1 MNPWD
6 LDVNLR
12 FVVLDF
18 LYLSAFL
25 MIGTVLRR
33 YVKFFQKYLI
43 PNNLIAGFLALLIG
57 SQGFGLI
64 NLQSDRL
71 ILYVYHFLALTF
83 IALGLRQSKTT
94 WTKGPV
100 SKSISALIAYLI
112 QGSIGL
118 IVALILV
125 YTIKPDLFLGIGLLL
140 PLGFGMGPGLAATMG
155 NSWDNELVKLG
166 YEAVG
171 AGQIGLTFATIGY
184 LYAFFGGMALIQ
196 WGIRNGKSKLITNL
210 DSITDDMRKGVY
222 KDGKPP
228 IAGKLTLTTEAI
240 EPLAFQ
246 LSLIGLVY
254 LSTWFVVKWLTTMMG
269 NNPQLEGFV
278 GTIWSFHF
286 VIGLLIALVVRKIL
300 DMSGRSYVIDKGLMN
315 RSMGVFLDFLVIG
328 AVAAISFEIVLHY
341 WEAILIMSVLA
352 GPATGFMLYWTSKR
366 AFDDYHF
373 ERFIELWGEMTGTI
387 NSALVLLRVTDP
399 EFETPVAEDAVYGSG
414 ISLFLGLPLLFA
426 LNVPFIFYDNAI
438 KGYWV
443 TLGILIGYMIFLWIV
458 WRAIGFIKFGKP
470 AIRD

>member
-6 LDVNLR
+6 LDVNLK

-18 LYLSAFL
+18 LYLSSFL

-33 YVKFFQKYLI
+33 YIKFFQKYLI

-64 NLQSDRL
+64 NLHSDRL
-71 ILYVYHFLALTF
+71 ILYVYHLLALTF
-83 IALGLRQSKTT
+83 IALGLRQSKTN
-94 WTKGPV
+94 WGKGPV
-100 SKSISALIAYLI
+100 SKSISGLTSYLI

-125 YTIKPDLFLGIGLLL
+125 YTIKPDLFVGIGLLL

-166 YEAVG
+166 YDAVG

-210 DSITDDMRKGVY
+210 DSITEDMRRGVY

-228 IAGKLTLTTEAI
+228 IAGKLTLTTEAV

-246 LSLIGLVY
+246 LSIIGLVY
-254 LSTWFVVKWLTTMMG
+254 LLTWLLVNWLTTMMG
-269 NNPQLEGFV
+269 NNPGLEGFV
-278 GTIWSFHF
+278 GTVWSFHF
-286 VIGLLIALVVRKIL
+286 VVGLLIALAVRKIL

-328 AVAAISFEIVLHY
+328 AVAAISFKIVMDN
-341 WEAILIMSVLA
+341 WEVILAMSILA

-414 ISLFLGLPLLFA
+414 ITLFLGIPMLIA
-426 LNVPFIFYDNAI
+426 LNVPIVMYGNAI
-438 KGYWV
+438 KGYWI
-443 TLGILIGYMIFLWIV
+443 TLGILIGYMILLWIL
-458 WRAIGFIKFGKP
+458 WRAIGFIKFSKP
-470 AIRD
+470 KV

>member
-6 LDVNLR
+6 LDVNMK

-18 LYLSAFL
+18 LYLSTFL
-25 MIGTVLRR
+25 MFGTVLRR
-33 YVKFFQKYLI
+33 YVKFFQTYLI

-64 NLQSDRL
+64 DLQSDRL
-71 ILYVYHFLALTF
+71 ILYVYHLLALTF

-94 WTKGPV
+94 WGKGPV
-100 SKSISALIAYLI
+100 SKSIMALSSYII
-112 QGSIGL
+112 QATIG
-118 IVALILV
+118 IGVALILV
-125 YTIKPDLFLGIGLLL
+125 YTIQPDLFVGTGLLL

-155 NSWDNELVKLG
+155 NSWDVALTG
-166 YEAVG
+166 GEATG

-184 LYAFFGGMALIQ
+184 LYAFFGGMAIIQ
-196 WGIRNGKSKLITNL
+196 WGIRNGKSNLITSL

-228 IAGKLTLTTEAI
+228 IAGKLTLTTEAV

-254 LSTWFVVKWLTTMMG
+254 LLTWLVVKWLTTMMG
-269 NNPQLEGFV
+269 NSPALEGFV
-278 GTIWSFHF
+278 STVWSFHF
-286 VIGLLIALVVRKIL
+286 VIGLLISLVLRKIL

-328 AVAAISFEIVLHY
+328 AVAAISFKIVLLY
-341 WEAILIMSVLA
+341 WEAIVIMSVLA

-373 ERFIELWGEMTGTI
+373 ERFVELWGEMTGTI

-414 ISLFLGLPLLFA
+414 ISLFLGIPMLIL
-426 LNVPFIFYDNAI
+426 LNVPIVMFNNAI
-438 KGYWV
+438 KGYWI
-443 TLGILIGYMIFLWIV
+443 TAGLLIAYMGILWIV
-458 WRAIGFIKFGKP
+458 WRSIGYIKFKKP
-470 AIRD
+470 KV

>member
-18 LYLSAFL
+18 LFLSAFL
-25 MIGTVLRR
+25 MLGTMARR
-33 YVKFFQKYLI
+33 YIKFFQKYLI
-43 PNNLIAGFLALLIG
+43 PNNLIAGFLALIIG
-57 SQGFGLI
+57 TQGFGLI
-64 NLQSDRL
+64 DLQADRL
-71 ILYVYHFLALTF
+71 ILYVYHLLALTF
-83 IALGLRQSKTT
+83 IALGLRQSKSN

-100 SKSISALIAYLI
+100 SKSIAALTSYLI

-118 IVALILV
+118 IIALILV
-125 YTIKPDLFLGIGLLL
+125 YTIKPDLFIGIGLLL

-155 NSWDNELVKLG
+155 NSWDTELVKLG

-196 WGIRNGKSKLITNL
+196 WGIRTGKSKLITNL
-210 DSITDDMRKGVY
+210 DSITNDMRRGVY

-228 IAGKLTLTTEAI
+228 IAGKLTMTTEAI

-254 LSTWFVVKWLTTMMG
+254 LLTWFVVKWLTTMMG
-269 NNPQLEGFV
+269 NSPALAGFV

-286 VIGLLIALVVRKIL
+286 VIGLLIALAVRKIM
-300 DMSGRSYVIDKGLMN
+300 DMSGRAYVIDKGLMN

-328 AVAAISFEIVLHY
+328 AVAAISFKIVMSN
-341 WEAILIMSVLA
+341 WEAIVLMSLLG

-414 ISLFLGLPLLFA
+414 ISLFLGIPMLIA
-426 LNVPFIFYDNAI
+426 LNIPIVMYGNAI
-438 KGYWV
+438 KGYWI
-443 TLGILIGYMIFLWIV
+443 TLGVLIGYMILLWIV
-458 WRAIGFIKFGKP
+458 WRAVGFIKFKKP
-470 AIRD
+470 TI

>member
-43 PNNLIAGFLALLIG
+43 PNNLIAGFLALIIG
-57 SQGFGLI
+57 SQGFGFI
-64 NLQSDRL
+64 DLQSDRL
-71 ILYVYHFLALTF
+71 ILYVYHLLALTF
-83 IALGLRQSKTT
+83 IALGLRQSKTN
-94 WTKGPV
+94 WGKGPV
-100 SKSISALIAYLI
+100 SKSISGLTSYLI

-166 YEAVG
+166 FESVG

-228 IAGKLTLTTEAI
+228 SAGKLTLTTEAV

-254 LSTWFVVKWLTTMMG
+254 LLTWLLVKWLTTMMG
-269 NNPQLEGFV
+269 NNPQLVGFV

-286 VIGLLIALVVRKIL
+286 VVGLLIALAVRKIL
-300 DMSGRSYVIDKGLMN
+300 DVAGRSYVIDKGLMN

-328 AVAAISFEIVLHY
+328 AIGAISIEIVLHY

-414 ISLFLGLPLLFA
+414 ITLFLGIPLLIA
-426 LNVPFIFYDNAI
+426 LNIPIVMYKNAI
-438 KGYWV
+438 EGYWV
-443 TLGILIGYMIFLWIV
+443 TLGILIGYMILLWIV
-458 WRAIGFIKFGKP
+458 WRAIGFIKFSKP
-470 AIRD
+470 KV

>member
-6 LDVNLR
+6 LDVNLK

-18 LYLSAFL
+18 LYLSTFL

-33 YVKFFQKYLI
+33 YIKFFQKYLI

-64 NLQSDRL
+64 NLHSDRL
-71 ILYVYHFLALTF
+71 ILYVYHLLALTF
-83 IALGLRQSKTT
+83 IALGLRQSKTS
-94 WTKGPV
+94 WGKGPV
-100 SKSISALIAYLI
+100 SKSIAGLTSYLI
-112 QGSIGL
+112 QGSVGL

-125 YTIKPDLFLGIGLLL
+125 YTIKPDLFVGIGLLL

-166 YEAVG
+166 FEAVG

-228 IAGKLTLTTEAI
+228 IAGKLTLTTEAV

-246 LSLIGLVY
+246 LSIIGLVY
-254 LSTWFVVKWLTTMMG
+254 LLTWLLVSWLTTMMG
-269 NNPQLEGFV
+269 NNPGLEGFV
-278 GTIWSFHF
+278 GTVWSFHF
-286 VIGLLIALVVRKIL
+286 VVGLLISLVVRKIL

-328 AVAAISFEIVLHY
+328 AVAAISFKIVLDN
-341 WEAILIMSVLA
+341 WEAILVMSVIA
-352 GPATGFMLYWTSKR
+352 GPATGYMLYWTSKR

-373 ERFIELWGEMTGTI
+373 ERFVELWGEMTGTI

-414 ISLFLGLPLLFA
+414 ISLFLGIPLLIA
-426 LNVPFIFYDNAI
+426 LNIPIVMYDNAI
-438 KGYWV
+438 KGYWI
-443 TLGILIGYMIFLWIV
+443 TLGILIGYTILLWTI
-458 WRAIGFIKFGKP
+458 WRAIGFIKFKKP
-470 AIRD
+470 KV

>member
-18 LYLSAFL
+18 LFLSTFL

-43 PNNLIAGFLALLIG
+43 PNNLIAGFLALVIG

-64 NLQSDRL
+64 DLHSDRL
-71 ILYVYHFLALTF
+71 ILYVYHLLALTF
-83 IALGLRQSKTT
+83 IALGLRQSKNN

-100 SKSISALIAYLI
+100 SKSISALTAYLI

-118 IVALILV
+118 IVALVLV
-125 YTIKPDLFLGIGLLL
+125 YTIKPDLFIGIGLLL

-184 LYAFFGGMALIQ
+184 LYAFFAGMALIQ

-210 DSITDDMRKGVY
+210 DSITEDMRKGVY

-254 LSTWFVVKWLTTMMG
+254 LATWFVVKWLTTMME
-269 NNPQLEGFV
+269 NNPGLEGFV

-286 VIGLLIALVVRKIL
+286 VIGLLIALLVRTIL
-300 DMSGRSYVIDKGLMN
+300 DKVGRSYVIDKGLMN

-328 AVAAISFEIVLHY
+328 AVAAISFKIVLNN
-341 WEAILIMSVLA
+341 WEAILIMSALA

-414 ISLFLGLPLLFA
+414 ISLFLGIPMLIA
-426 LNVPFIFYDNAI
+426 LNVPIVMYGNAI

-443 TLGILIGYMIFLWIV
+443 TLGVLIGYMMLLWIV
-458 WRAIGFIKFGKP
+458 WRAVGFIKFGKP
-470 AIRD
+470 KI